1 MHRVAAAL
9 TACLLMS
16 GPAAAQKERVDLALV
31 LAVDVSESINAERFS
46 LQMQGIAAAF
56 ESADVQAS
64 VLSGTH
70 KSMLIALVQWSNRPF
85 LVLPWTLLTSADD
98 IRGVAARV
106 RRLRRADSGFTC
118 MSLALRSIADKVL
131 TQIPIPAEHLVVDV
145 SGDGRDNCNPQE
157 TVEQVRDSMVA
168 DDITVNGL
176 PILEGDEAET
186 LETWYRD
193 HVIGGPGSF
202 LLPALGFDDFER
214 AMRRKFVVEI
224 STATCAGCRREVRR

>member
-1 MHRVAAAL
+1 MRRVAALL
-9 TACLLMS
+9 TALLLS
-16 GPAAAQKERVDLALV
+16 GPAIAQKEKVDLALV
-31 LAVDVSESINAERFS
+31 LAVDVSESIDAERFS

-64 VLSGTH
+64 VLSGKH

-98 IRGVAARV
+98 IRGVASRI

-131 TQIPIPAEHLVVDV
+131 TQLPVPAEHLVVDV
-145 SGDGRDNCNPQE
+145 SGDGRDNCNPEE

-168 DDITVNGL
+168 EDITLNGL
-176 PILEGDEAET
+176 PILEGDEADT
-186 LETWYRD
+186 LEEWYRD

-202 LLPALGFDDFER
+202 LLPASGFDDFER

-224 STATCAGCRREVRR
+224 SAATCAGCVREVRR

>member
-1 MHRVAAAL
+1 MRWCAAL
-9 TACLLMS
+9 LAILLLP
-16 GPAAAQKERVDLALV
+16 GPAAAQQEKVDLALV
-31 LAVDVSESINAERFS
+31 LAVDVSESIDAARFS

-56 ESADVQAS
+56 DSADVQAS
-64 VLSGTH
+64 VLSGKH
-70 KSMLIALVQWSNRPF
+70 KSMLIAMVQWSNRPF

-98 IRGVAARV
+98 IRSVAARV

-118 MSLALRSIADKVL
+118 MSVALRSIADKVL
-131 TQIPIPAEHLVVDV
+131 TQLPIPAEHLVVDV

-157 TVEQVRDSMVA
+157 TVDQVRDGMVA

-176 PILEGDEAET
+176 PILEGDEADT
-186 LETWYRD
+186 LEDWYRE

-202 LLPALGFDDFER
+202 LLPASGFDDFER

-224 STATCAGCRREVRR
+224 SAGACGGCVREVRR

>member
-1 MHRVAAAL
+1 MRRFAAL
-9 TACLLMS
+9 LAALLLS
-16 GPAAAQKERVDLALV
+16 GPAVAQREKVDLALV
-31 LAVDVSESINAERFS
+31 LAVDVSESIDSARFS

-64 VLSGTH
+64 VLSGKH
-70 KSMLIALVQWSNRPF
+70 KSMLIAMVQWSNRPF

-98 IRGVAARV
+98 IRAVAARI
-106 RRLRRADSGFTC
+106 RRVRRADSGFTC
-118 MSLALRSIADKVL
+118 MSVALRSISDKVL
-131 TQIPIPAEHLVVDV
+131 TQLPVPAEHLVVDV

-157 TVEQVRDSMVA
+157 TVDQVRDSMVA
-168 DDITVNGL
+168 DEITVNGL

-186 LETWYRD
+186 LEGWYRD

-202 LLPALGFDDFER
+202 LLPASGFDDFER

-224 STATCAGCRREVRR
+224 SAATCGGCVREVRR